1 MWRCFCFRVRKN
13 LANLSNLCLIS
24 DFLLFIITD
33 YEQSPVKDH
42 ASDEREEKTDE
53 IHGDVDRD
61 SGQYLLIFMFY
72 IWEIVNQIS
81 ERGLLV
87 FLEWAENFVDEHDE
101 AFLYVYG
108 FIYFLWNRKNCST
121 LWLRI
126 ECAFNKLMVGHFD
139 DSLEHF

>member
-1 MWRCFCFRVRKN
+1 MRKN

-72 IWEIVNQIS
+72 I
-81 ERGLLV
+81 
-87 FLEWAENFVDEHDE
+87 
-101 AFLYVYG
+101 
-108 FIYFLWNRKNCST
+108 
-121 LWLRI
+121 
-126 ECAFNKLMVGHFD
+126 
-139 DSLEHF
+139 